1 VLAPNILSCTN
12 AGSYLSE
19 SQPGGSL
26 RPAFGQNS
34 SDAAQWRS
42 LVFRWMGEHSLMEG
56 LAMPLGLTVTG
67 GEADDGRRRRIAVS
81 LDQKAMSS

>member
-1 VLAPNILSCTN
+1 
-12 AGSYLSE
+12 
-19 SQPGGSL
+19 
-26 RPAFGQNS
+26 
-34 SDAAQWRS
+34 
-42 LVFRWMGEHSLMEG
+42 MEG